1 MDNETYLFKLQVE
14 YLERSKVYMDAL
26 REGKSI
32 SELKE
37 LAILLRSLITEIKAV
52 REEIERGKKMTG
64 GR

>member
-1 MDNETYLFKLQVE
+1 MDNETYLFKLQLE
-14 YLERSKVYMDAL
+14 YLHHSKVYMDAL